1 MKRAMHCTMAALACC
16 ACIPAGAAILYK
28 SVGPNGV
35 VQFSDLPPERGRPV
49 QELQIG
55 DGGSS
60 PPTPHVAPPPL
71 LNEEKLRAMD
81 AAVQRAN
88 DQVDMAERALAMAR
102 RPVWSEPEP
111 GKLTT
116 ARMTRADVERIEF
129 CKRNVVVARQMLLEV
144 LQQKRYAAAREPEMT
159 ASAGA
164 PIYGPATPIFR
175 R

>member
-1 MKRAMHCTMAALACC
+1 MNATLRCAMAAVACL

-55 DGGSS
+55 DGGTS
-60 PPTPHVAPPPL
+60 PPTPYTAPAPL
-71 LNEEKLRAMD
+71 SEEKIRTMD
-81 AAVQRAN
+81 AAVQRAS

-102 RPVWSEPEP
+102 RPVWSEPDP

-116 ARMTRADVERIEF
+116 ARMTRSDIERIEF

-144 LQQKRYAAAREPEMT
+144 LQQKRYAAVRETQMT

-164 PIYGPATPIFR
+164 PIYGPATPIYR